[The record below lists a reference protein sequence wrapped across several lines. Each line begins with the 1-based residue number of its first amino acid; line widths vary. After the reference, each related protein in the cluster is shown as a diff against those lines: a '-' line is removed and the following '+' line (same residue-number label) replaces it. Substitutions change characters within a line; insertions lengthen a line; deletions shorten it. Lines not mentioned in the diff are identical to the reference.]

1 MSKKKWAVVVL
12 ILMILSNCLL
22 FLYLPFISQFT
33 TLKVTLTS
41 DQPGEY
47 QVFYSDDGI
56 YSDGQSVTAK
66 YEKAD
71 EVQTLEF
78 PVQNMAYFRMDFGSE
93 AATVEVQEISFA
105 CAGETMT
112 LGTDALLES
121 TERNDIVSVYEKEE
135 VVILEVGNEDPRLV
149 LNLGNYDV
157 KAFVQETSKVLDT
170 VFRVLACA
178 AIDILLLGFFF
189 VGRSVKTLF
198 RELFQNRRL
207 IMRLAINDFKT
218 KYVGS
223 YLGIMWAFIQPVIT
237 VLVYWF
243 VFGVGL
249 KSGPVN
255 GDFPFVLWL
264 IAGLV
269 PWFFFQDALSGG
281 TGALMEYQ
289 YLVKKIVFKIS
300 MLPVVKLISA
310 LFVHLF
316 FIAFTIFLYGC
327 YGYWPDLFDV
337 QLLYY
342 TLCNFVLSLGICYA
356 TCSIVIFFRDTTQI
370 INVVLQVGV
379 WMTPIMWNIQIIPE
393 RFRGLFNI
401 LPMNYIV
408 SGFRDSLIDKV
419 WFWETPY
426 ETIYFWFIT
435 AVLFG
440 IGTMVFKRLKVHFA
454 DVL

>member
-1 MSKKKWAVVVL
+1 MSRKKWAVVVFV
-12 ILMILSNCLL
+12 LMIASNCLL
-22 FLYLPFISQFT
+22 FRYLPFISPDLVMKT
-33 TLKVTLTS
+33 TLTS
-41 DQPGEY
+41 DASGDY
-47 QVFYSDDGI
+47 QVFYSDDGV
-56 YSDGQSVTAK
+56 YSAEQSATAS
-66 YEKAD
+66 YRKAG
-71 EVQTLEF
+71 EQETLKF
-78 PVQNMAYFRMDFGSE
+78 HVKNMSYFRMDFGEKTASVQ
-93 AATVEVQEISFA
+93 VEEISFS
-105 CAGETMT
+105 CAGKIMY
-112 LGTDALLES
+112 LDTDALQKG
-121 TERNDIVSVYEKEE
+121 TERNDIESVKEKDGTVELQVE
-135 VVILEVGNEDPRLV
+135 GEDPRLV
-149 LNLGNYDV
+149 LDLTNYDV
-157 KAFVQETSKVLDT
+157 KAFVNEAAKIPNL
-170 VFRVLACA
+170 VFRLLACG
-178 AIDILLLGFFF
+178 AIDLLLLGMFF
-189 VGRSVKTLF
+189 VGRVVRNLV
-198 RELFQNRRL
+198 RELYQNRRL
-207 IMRLAINDFKT
+207 MMRLAVNDFKT

-264 IAGLV
+264 VAGLV

-316 FIAFTIFLYGC
+316 FIAFMICLFAG
-327 YGYWPDLFDV
+327 YGYWPDLYDLQV
-337 QLLYY
+337 LYY
-342 TLCNFVLSLGICYA
+342 VVCNFVLSLGICYA
-356 TCSIVIFFRDTTQI
+356 TCSIVVFFRDTTQI

-379 WMTPIMWNIQIIPE
+379 WMTPIMWNITMIPE
-393 RFRGLFNI
+393 YLRGLFNI
-401 LPMNYIV
+401 LPMYYIV

-419 WFWETPY
+419 WFWEKPY
-426 ETIYFWFIT
+426 ETIYFWFVT